1 MFLQI
6 FPCKHLHSLRTKI
19 FKVFIIS
26 LFKMMCMHVYLCGS
40 VASSVQVAT
49 AVRAGV
55 ADSCELP
62 DMGDGNRITSR
73 GAVN

>member
-1 MFLQI
+1 
-6 FPCKHLHSLRTKI
+6 
-19 FKVFIIS
+19 
-26 LFKMMCMHVYLCGS
+26 MMCMHVYLCGS